1 MSVKSDFTVHAF
13 LMQTGADEKKT
24 IHEPMILLELVL
36 KMNMYIFLRSKTIVS
51 HFKKFKL
58 ERISFQHIF

>member
-1 MSVKSDFTVHAF
+1 MLVKSDFTAHAF

-36 KMNMYIFLRSKTIVS
+36 KMNVYIFLRSKTVVS

-58 ERISFQHIF
+58 ELLSFQNIF